1 MKQLLNQL
9 PIGGSFLWSDT
20 KPEDVYVCEEFSL
33 EHKMIFNL
41 TKDFVAKEIIPKRAE
56 IESKNHEVVLDIVK
70 KLGDLGLIGTGIP
83 EKYGGSDLD
92 KISTYICAEN
102 MGKTGSFKVV
112 YGGITGIGTLS
123 VAYFGN
129 EAQKHGIVREL
140 VAGDKVMAFAL
151 TEPEAGTDAMALKTT
166 AVLSP
171 DGKKYIINGA
181 KQFITDSAIADYF
194 CVFCKVDGKITAI
207 IVEKDTPGFTIGP
220 EEHKMVV
227 RGSSTCPLFF
237 NNVEVPVE
245 NVIHGVGRGHETAF
259 NLLNLGRVTVAT
271 SALGVMKYAL
281 EESAR
286 YGNERKQFGVPI
298 ASFGMIKEKLAEMAI
313 KTYVLES
320 AVYRC
325 VGLLDRVFNTMD
337 KTKLG
342 QEIADKLPQYA
353 LECSITKLFGSEIS
367 AGIVDEA
374 VQIHGGYGLIEE
386 YPVEGLYRDARSSRI
401 LEGTSEVNRIIIC
414 KTILRALKNEE
425 LPLRAQI
432 NKLRADL
439 KKREVMVRQD
449 EADLVTAAK
458 EAFLL
463 TLSVADEKLGDN
475 LKNTQ
480 EILGR
485 LTNIAMEVFAMDST
499 LVRTQKVRAMAGE
512 NKAELKAMMA
522 KAYLNSAMPVLEKNA
537 AEVMAAICETEE
549 AIENI
554 NVIKNI
560 LQHVPQNVMA
570 LRTEIAKVV
579 SSEEKYP
586 V

>member
-1 MKQLLNQL
+1 MSEL
-9 PIGGSFLWSDT
+9 PTGGSFLWSET
-20 KPEDVYVCEEFSL
+20 KPDDVYVCEEFTS
-33 EHKMIFNL
+33 EHKMIFKMV
-41 TKDFVAKEIIPKRAE
+41 KDFVAKEILTKRTE
-56 IESKNHEVVLDIVK
+56 IESKNHEVVMEIVK

-83 EKYGGSDLD
+83 EEYGGSDLD

-102 MGKTGSFKVV
+102 MGRTGSFKVV
-112 YGGITGIGTLS
+112 YAGITGIGTLS

-129 EAQKHGIVREL
+129 EAQKNGIVREL
-140 VAGDKVMAFAL
+140 VAGDKIMAFAL
-151 TEPEAGTDAMALKTT
+151 TESGAGTDAMALKTT

-171 DGKKYIINGA
+171 DGKKYIINGT

-194 CVFCKVDGKITAI
+194 CVFCKTDGKITAI
-207 IVEKDTPGFTIGP
+207 IVEKGTPGFEIGP

-237 NNVEVPVE
+237 DNVEVPVE
-245 NVIHGVGRGHETAF
+245 NVVHEVGRGHETAF

-337 KTKLG
+337 KTRLG
-342 QEIADKLPQYA
+342 QEIAHKLPEYA

-367 AGIVDEA
+367 ANIVDEA
-374 VQIHGGYGLIEE
+374 VQIHGGYGLLED

-414 KTILRALKNEE
+414 KTILRALKNES
-425 LPLRAQI
+425 LPLSAKI
-432 NKLRADL
+432 NELRANL
-439 KKREVMVRQD
+439 KKRENIVRQN
-449 EADLVTAAK
+449 EVELVTAAK
-458 EAFLL
+458 EAFLF

-485 LTNIAMEVFAMDST
+485 LTNIAIEVFAIDSA

-522 KAYLNSAMPVLEKNA
+522 KAYIYTAMPALEKNA
-537 AEVMAAICETEE
+537 AEVMASICETEE
-549 AIENI
+549 AVENI
-554 NVIKNI
+554 NVIKSI
-560 LQHVPQNVMA
+560 LKHVPQNVMA
-570 LRTEIAKVV
+570 LRTEIAKAV
-579 SSEEKYP
+579 SNEEKYP

>member
-1 MKQLLNQL
+1 MSEL
-9 PIGGSFLWSDT
+9 PKGGSFLWSET
-20 KPEDVYVCEEFSL
+20 KPDDVYVCEEFSS
-33 EHKMIFNL
+33 EHKMIFKMV
-41 TKDFVAKEIIPKRAE
+41 KDFVAKEILTKRTE
-56 IESKNHEVVLDIVK
+56 IESKNHEVVMEIVK

-83 EKYGGSDLD
+83 EEYGGSDLD

-102 MGKTGSFKVV
+102 MGRTGSFKVV
-112 YGGITGIGTLS
+112 YAGITGIGTLS

-129 EAQKHGIVREL
+129 EAQKNGIVREL
-140 VAGDKVMAFAL
+140 VAGDKIMAFAL
-151 TEPEAGTDAMALKTT
+151 TESGAGTDAMALKTT

-171 DGKKYIINGA
+171 DGKKYIINGT

-194 CVFCKVDGKITAI
+194 CVFCKTDGKITAI
-207 IVEKDTPGFTIGP
+207 IVEKGTPGFEIGP

-237 NNVEVPVE
+237 DNVEVPVE
-245 NVIHGVGRGHETAF
+245 NVIHEVGRGHETAF

-337 KTKLG
+337 KTRLG
-342 QEIADKLPQYA
+342 QEIADKLPEYA

-367 AGIVDEA
+367 ANIVDEA
-374 VQIHGGYGLIEE
+374 VQIHGGYGLLED

-414 KTILRALKNEE
+414 KTILRALKNES
-425 LPLRAQI
+425 LPLSAKI
-432 NKLRADL
+432 NELRADL
-439 KKREVMVRQD
+439 KKRENIVRQN
-449 EADLVTAAK
+449 EVGLVTAAK
-458 EAFLL
+458 EAFLF
-463 TLSVADEKLGDN
+463 TLSVADEKSGDN

-485 LTNIAMEVFAMDST
+485 LTNIAIEVFAMDSA

-522 KAYLNSAMPVLEKNA
+522 KAYIYTAMPALEKNA
-537 AEVMAAICETEE
+537 AEVMASICETEE

-554 NVIKNI
+554 NVIKSI
-560 LQHVPQNVMA
+560 LKHVPQNVMA
-570 LRTEIAKVV
+570 LRTEIAKAV
-579 SSEEKYP
+579 SNEEKYP